1 MLRRNDMLNRL
12 PRAGEVLAGM
22 PGVQAAYVFGSVLD
36 ESRVTIRDVDFA
48 VLTGRPLS
56 LEDLGALLLGLEQV
70 LGTDCIDL
78 VDLRGARR
86 DLRFEVLSSGRLLF
100 ERDATA
106 VTAIREQTLHEHLA
120 TRHLTRLYHQL
131 LRQEYHR
138 SYARAAR

>member
-1 MLRRNDMLNRL
+1 MLSRTDVLDRL
-12 PRAGEVLAGM
+12 PRVEEVFARM
-22 PGVQAAYVFGSVLD
+22 PGLQAVYVFGSVLD
-36 ESRVTIRDVDFA
+36 ESRATIRDVDFA
-48 VLTGRPLS
+48 VLAERPLS
-56 LEDLGALLLGLEQV
+56 FEDLGALLLDLERV

-86 DLRFEVLSSGRLLF
+86 DLRHEVLSRGRLLL
-100 ERDATA
+100 ERDAGA
-106 VTAIREQTLHEHLA
+106 VTAIRERTLHEHLA